1 MFCAVTDVIPYI
13 GPWIGALPA
22 ILVGFS
28 MNPRVGILTIISIM
42 VCQTLENNFYQ
53 PLIMGKTMK
62 LHPVTIMLGLLIFNH
77 FFGMIG
83 MIVATP
89 VIAILKI
96 ILEFV
101 DEKTGLGEKFHSLNK
116 KEVID

>member
-1 MFCAVTDVIPYI
+1 
-13 GPWIGALPA
+13 
-22 ILVGFS
+22 
-28 MNPRVGILTIISIM
+28 
-42 VCQTLENNFYQ
+42 
-53 PLIMGKTMK
+53 
-62 LHPVTIMLGLLIFNH
+62 
-77 FFGMIG
+77 MIG

-96 ILEFV
+96 ILEFI